1 MELKL
6 ENGRYVPGPGGLCRV
21 SGPEETA
28 QRVMM
33 KLAAPRGAFPP
44 LPEYGSA
51 LRELLRAARP
61 SEDSAVARQAVADAL
76 SDEPE
81 VAVTAVEAI
90 REGETLR
97 VDVHFTA
104 AGQAFQT
111 AVRL

>member
-21 SGPEETA
+21 SGPEET
-28 QRVMM
+28 
-33 KLAAPRGAFPP
+33 
-44 LPEYGSA
+44 A